1 MANIIRGG
9 DEGWEEKR
17 LILPALALTERQAV
31 IMVIVVTIVMI
42 ENREGADVLLNHWRM
57 KLWCH
62 AQV

>member
-1 MANIIRGG
+1 MAKIIRGG
-9 DEGWEEKR
+9 NEGWEEKR

-31 IMVIVVTIVMI
+31 IMVIVVTIVI

-57 KLWCH
+57 KLWRH